1 MMGVSENLLKKLKSN
16 GIDFFVSVPCK
27 LTDELIKLLE
37 KDEDIIYTPVTREE
51 EGVGIVAGAYLS
63 GKKPC
68 VVMQNSGLGNS
79 VNAICSL
86 LNYYKIPIVF
96 VVSHRGMELEKV
108 DAQKPMGE
116 VTNKLF
122 EDIGVLVYDFKSI
135 VEIDKIDGAI
145 AKAYEKNKSVA
156 LLMPHEFWNE

>member
-1 MMGVSENLLKKLKSN
+1 MSISEELLEKLKDN

-27 LTDELIKLLE
+27 LTSELIVLLE
-37 KDEDIIYTPVTREE
+37 KDNDIVYTPVTREE
-51 EGVGIVAGAYLS
+51 EGVGIVAGAYLT

-96 VVSHRGMELEKV
+96 VVSHRGLSLEKV

-116 VTNKLF
+116 ITKKLF
-122 EDIGVLVYDFKSI
+122 EDMDVLVYDFKNSE
-135 VEIDKIDGAI
+135 EIDKIDGAI
-145 AKAYEKNKSVA
+145 AKAYQDEKSVA
-156 LLMPHEFWNE
+156 LLMPHEFWER